1 MSRRFS
7 THTVGSVA
15 ESIPNSIVSE
25 GHVGE
30 LVELTHT
37 NNCTLPKNEDTFGP
51 ATGNKFTRWLKQLHL
66 ISIKNPLTK
75 KYFRSENAVKEERIR
90 HIKLNYWYIVHPLS
104 DLRVYFD
111 IWQLMVYIA
120 SMIVKPIAAAVPNCM
135 RKRMPFFNELSIIMD
150 LLCWMTIILTFFMGY
165 IIRKTK
171 VMVLEPKRIAW
182 NYVGSIFFICDV
194 LSSIPIPPLVYFIR
208 VIFGAPHGY
217 IEGVFYL
224 LCQLTFI
231 RLVSVV
237 SYINS
242 LSDYFRIK
250 SKGMVFL
257 LICIIMTIMI
267 VHGFALLQLLIPR
280 LVRQY
285 FAVNNETRKMWFVK
299 YRLHR
304 TSFWTL
310 YTNSMLK
317 SSAMVLSIRN
327 FYILSNE
334 EEDYL
339 LAILTYIVGKVM
351 VCSTYV
357 IVAVT
362 VLNNRSMEIKFY
374 SIINQLDEYMRQKQL
389 PLNLR
394 DRIKNYY
401 NFKFQHKY
409 FNSDRIYEMLP
420 DKLKKE
426 INIHECKNLIKNV
439 SLFAHLTE
447 HQTSTVVE
455 MLTPEIFLPKDTIIQ
470 AGSPGDCMYF
480 ISSGT
485 VAVFTHSGKEICHLE
500 DGAYFGEIS
509 LVLQSSP
516 YRCAT
521 IVAIEIT
528 HVYMLKKKDFNRCLL
543 RNPKVMRRVIRVAH
557 RRFNEIREQEAK
569 FKKMLFEKIHGGA
582 DDLPSTQ

>member
-51 ATGNKFTRWLKQLHL
+51 ATGNKFT
-66 ISIKNPLTK
+66 
-75 KYFRSENAVKEERIR
+75 
-90 HIKLNYWYIVHPLS
+90 
-104 DLRVYFD
+104 VYFD

-317 SSAMVLSIRN
+317 SSAMVL
-327 FYILSNE
+327 L
-334 EEDYL
+334 
-339 LAILTYIVGKVM
+339 
-351 VCSTYV
+351 

>member
-317 SSAMVLSIRN
+317 SSAMVL
-327 FYILSNE
+327 L
-334 EEDYL
+334 
-339 LAILTYIVGKVM
+339 
-351 VCSTYV
+351 